1 VLRIFSASL
10 RICTGL
16 LAGGVVMVVLV
27 TLPARLDESNAAEIS
42 AGLVAAAEGHPQ
54 VLIAD
59 MSRTRSCDWAGA
71 RALASAFSHATTR
84 GTELR
89 LVTASDAVRRV
100 INLNGLDRLMRIFDD
115 VRSAS
120 SVPAA
125 G

>member
-1 VLRIFSASL
+1 
-10 RICTGL
+10 
-16 LAGGVVMVVLV
+16 MVVLV

-42 AGLVAAAEGHPQ
+42 AGLAAAAEGHPQ

-71 RALASAFSHATTR
+71 RALASVFSQATTG

-89 LVTASDAVRRV
+89 LVMASDAVRRV
-100 INLNGLDRLMRIFDD
+100 ISLNGLDRLMPIFED
-115 VRSAS
+115 VTSAS
-120 SVPAA
+120 VVPAA

>member
-1 VLRIFSASL
+1 MI
-10 RICTGL
+10 
-16 LAGGVVMVVLV
+16 VLV
-27 TLPARLDESNAAEIS
+27 TLPAQLDESNAAEIS

-59 MSRTRSCDWAGA
+59 MSRTRFCDWAGA